1 MIGNWLIKLIGLI
14 INNKRLLGIIVVS
27 VILRLGAALY
37 LGNDVTP
44 LPGTTDQVSYHN
56 LALRLLEG
64 HGFSFDRTWWPA
76 TAADAPTAH
85 WSFLYTFYLAAVYTV
100 FGPSALIARLIQAL
114 IVGIFQPYLAYRLGS
129 VVFDRRVGLVSAG
142 ITAVYTY
149 FFYYAATLMTEAFYL
164 TAILAG
170 LNLMVSL
177 SEPEQNGRVRG
188 RIRLALFLGLAL
200 GTAVLLRQLYLLV
213 IPFLFLWLWWR
224 QYKQSGKLPLVETA
238 AALLVVVVMI
248 VPFTIY
254 NYGRFDRFVLLNT
267 NAGYAFYWGNHPIY
281 GTRFISILP
290 PEMGTYRDL
299 IPAELRRQRLDE
311 AALDQELLSRG
322 IGFVTDD
329 PGRYVLLSLS
339 RIPAYFVFWPTA
351 DSELLSNL
359 SRLTSFTLFL
369 PFMLYGLIRSIYLG
383 RGLGYLQSLAAL
395 LVLVAALYT
404 AIHLLSWALIR
415 YRLPVDAVMV
425 IFAGSAV
432 VDIGER
438 LSAGS
443 LFSRKLAAHQG
454 Q

>member
-1 MIGNWLIKLIGLI
+1 M

-27 VILRLGAALY
+27 VVLRLGAALY

-56 LALRLLEG
+56 LALRLIEG

-85 WSFLYTFYLAAVYTV
+85 WSFLYTFYLAAVYTL
-100 FGPSALIARLIQAL
+100 FGPSAFIARLFQAL
-114 IVGIFQPYLAYRLGS
+114 IVGILQPYLAYRLGS
-129 VVFDRRVGLVSAG
+129 LAFNQRVGLVTAG

-149 FFYYAATLMTEAFYL
+149 FFYYAATLMTEAFYI
-164 TAILAG
+164 TAILFS
-170 LNLMVSL
+170 LNLLISL
-177 SEPEQNGRVRG
+177 SEPEQSSRKK
-188 RIRLALFLGLAL
+188 LALFLGLAL
-200 GTAVLLRQLYLLV
+200 GTTVLLRQLYLLV

-224 QYKQSGKLPLVETA
+224 WYKQGRKLPLMETA
-238 AALLVVVVMI
+238 LALLVIVVMI

-254 NYGRFDRFVLLNT
+254 NYSRFDRFVLLNT
-267 NAGYAFYWGNHPIY
+267 NAGYAFYWANHPIY

-311 AALDQELLSRG
+311 AALDQELLGRG
-322 IGFVTDD
+322 LSFVTDD
-329 PGRYVLLSLS
+329 PGRYILLSLS

-351 DSELLSNL
+351 DSELLSNVA
-359 SRLTSFTLFL
+359 RLTSFTLFL
-369 PFMLYGLIRSIYLG
+369 PFMLYGLVRSLYRG
-383 RGLGYLQSLAAL
+383 RGLAYLQSPAAL
-395 LVLVAALYT
+395 LLLFATLYT

-425 IFAGSAV
+425 VFAGSAM

-438 LSAGS
+438 LRLGS
-443 LFSRKLAAHQG
+443 LFGRKVAAHQG
-454 Q
+454 